1 MTKKFIKY
9 YLLAAVFLASIVALT
24 FYFKSSLEEKIL
36 TTIEKDLQKT
46 LKVNAEAVI
55 QWLNDQENSARLIAS
70 RPELKAIVKQ
80 IDQETA
86 STVKSLDDYMQ
97 GVLQDEYSSFN
108 EYFILKSHS
117 DHYEINLGSSVVLT
131 ESIRNNL
138 KQLEKGK
145 TFIQLPF
152 IHKEEEHRKVE
163 MFIATPVLNTSGQK
177 IAVLG
182 LLLDPKL
189 SFSRIMTASRF
200 GTSAETFAI
209 NTKQQMISES
219 RFLDTL
225 TAEGKLGAEES
236 NILNININLPFR
248 KSIIPYPSSQV
259 SNKPYISY
267 TGSSVIGASTFV
279 PKYDFAIISEISEEE
294 AYEPLQFFRKVYLII
309 LIIILTLSL
318 SLLLLVLFSLSLR
331 KKALQK
337 LKKIGNYQIFQKIGE
352 GALGVVY
359 EGKHQHL
366 QRKTAL
372 KVLKPEVCTEESIK
386 SFKNEVQL
394 SSRLNHPNTISIYDY
409 GRTDNNLFYYAMEFV
424 NGMDLSAFQKI
435 TGPIHF
441 ERCIYLLKQVCS
453 SLKEAHEMGLVHRDI
468 KPHNIMICNQG
479 GISDF
484 IKVLDFGLVMDFH
497 KQNNNDTLSG
507 TPLYM
512 APETVLNSG
521 QVDSRA
527 DIYSFGVMAFYMLT
541 GKYPIGDKSFTP
553 VEILKKQINDK
564 PHNLSELM
572 SGQLIPIELYNLIN
586 QCLEKDPD
594 LRPQSVNEIS
604 KRLTDSQR
612 VPWTEELATFWWRNN
627 PYMLTQ
633 ELKHRTTDSP
643 TLTNQI
649 NSTQLSLTI

>member
-1 MTKKFIKY
+1 
-9 YLLAAVFLASIVALT
+9 
-24 FYFKSSLEEKIL
+24 
-36 TTIEKDLQKT
+36 
-46 LKVNAEAVI
+46 
-55 QWLNDQENSARLIAS
+55 
-70 RPELKAIVKQ
+70 
-80 IDQETA
+80 
-86 STVKSLDDYMQ
+86 
-97 GVLQDEYSSFN
+97 
-108 EYFILKSHS
+108 
-117 DHYEINLGSSVVLT
+117 
-131 ESIRNNL
+131 
-138 KQLEKGK
+138 
-145 TFIQLPF
+145 
-152 IHKEEEHRKVE
+152 
-163 MFIATPVLNTSGQK
+163 
-177 IAVLG
+177 
-182 LLLDPKL
+182 
-189 SFSRIMTASRF
+189 MTASRF

-267 TGSSVIGASTFV
+267 TGASVIGASTYV
-279 PKYDFAIISEISEEE
+279 PQYDFAIVSEISEEE
-294 AYEPLQFFRKVYLII
+294 AYEPLQFFRRVYLII

-318 SLLLLVLFSLSLR
+318 SLLLLVLFSLSLK

-394 SSRLNHPNTISIYDY
+394 SSQLNHPNTISIYDY

-424 NGMDLSAFQKI
+424 NGLDLSAFQKV
-435 TGPIHF
+435 TGPLHF

-484 IKVLDFGLVMDFH
+484 IKVLDFGLVIDFH
-497 KQNNNDTLSG
+497 NQTQNNTLSG

-527 DIYSFGVMAFYMLT
+527 DVYSLGVMGFYMLT
-541 GKYPIGDKSFTP
+541 GKYPIGDESLTS
-553 VEILKKQINDK
+553 VEILKKQIKDR
-564 PHNLSELM
+564 PINLCEFLP
-572 SGQLIPIELYNLIN
+572 GQYIPIELYILID

-594 LRPQSVNEIS
+594 LRPQSMNEIS
-604 KRLTDSQR
+604 IRLTDCQR
-612 VPWTEELATFWWRNN
+612 NPWTQEAASLWWRNN
-627 PYMLTQ
+627 PYMLSQ
-633 ELKHRTTDSP
+633 ELKYRTTDSP